1 MKTQFLEKRYAVFA
15 ISVIS
20 IAQPCADL
28 SFKCTLLLCNPSQSE
43 GVLVSAASVFALGFG

>member
-20 IAQPCADL
+20 IAQPCPDL

-43 GVLVSAASVFALGFG
+43 GVLVSAASVFALDFG